1 ISETLAE
8 NLLDFERWSMFA
20 LLSPKVLSTIR
31 QACVFG
37 SFADEVFYTT
47 WNNEVMFGLNCSCS
61 GSDGRNAI
69 VPRRLDILFG
79 KKITDLGYGAGPHVL
94 VYGDLYSWGNNV
106 HGQLGHGSLIP
117 KVIKVSCGTYHSL
130 ALTSEGEVFAWGN
143 NNFGQVGC
151 GTSSSKLLP
160 RRVANDLQ
168 NKMVTSIAAGRHCSM
183 ALTDNGQVYG
193 WGYNGDGQLG
203 TRNTGNI
210 LKPYLLVFA
219 PNICIVQVV
228 FGYAHTLALTDE
240 GSIYVWGQNQYGEL
254 GTGTVDHQFS
264 PVRKDLRIWMIEVA
278 ACPYSHTSAAM
289 SQIGQVY
296 MWGSCR
302 GHAILAPTETHFRST
317 DDVFV
322 YFSNP
327 PVMWRMLSV
336 VPEGSLNQT
345 VAESLKSAFDREE
358 TADLRVQVEE
368 KFIHVHKAVLKIRCE
383 HFRVMFS
390 TPWKEGSTD
399 VIEIDHYSYRVYRA
413 FLEYLYTDVVALPSE
428 DALELLDLATSYCED
443 GLKKLC
449 QQIICKGITVDNA
462 FMLLSAAVR
471 YNAEELEEPCFR
483 FCVSHLTDVTQ
494 TEAFRQMDGMILKN
508 FMEKAGR
515 SSGFKH

>member
-1 ISETLAE
+1 
-8 NLLDFERWSMFA
+8 LLDFERWSMFA

-94 VYGDLYSWGNNV
+94 VCCDDGDLYSWGNNV

-130 ALTSEGEVFAWGN
+130 ALTSEGEVTLFSQVLPAYPYDTTLISTNSIHRYYIVFAWGN

-168 NKMVTSIAAGRHCSM
+168 NKMVTSI
-183 ALTDNGQVYG
+183 
-193 WGYNGDGQLG
+193 
-203 TRNTGNI
+203 
-210 LKPYLLVFA
+210 
-219 PNICIVQVV
+219 VV

-264 PVRKDLRIWMIEVA
+264 PVRVA